1 MIRLFSLLSIGLLSI
16 ITTKTY
22 AQTTDTT
29 KQRTIIELG
38 MNVTS
43 TLSSFLGSGTNPSTD
58 PYLVSLK
65 FVKNNQ
71 ATRLAFDVDVNN
83 KTEDDP
89 NFGGKR
95 KTYDYNLGF
104 KVGYEKRIPMNK
116 HFGFYWGV
124 DGILG
129 YQNSKVDFFSQ
140 FGQVTTNT
148 KGFNVGAAPLI
159 GFRYDINRRI
169 ALSTE
174 ASVAAIY
181 SVSTEQIDDNF
192 SIFASTQTTRFDL
205 STSIP
210 NTLYVIIKF

>member
-1 MIRLFSLLSIGLLSI
+1 
-16 ITTKTY
+16 
-22 AQTTDTT
+22 
-29 KQRTIIELG
+29 
-38 MNVTS
+38 
-43 TLSSFLGSGTNPSTD
+43 
-58 PYLVSLK
+58 
-65 FVKNNQ
+65 
-71 ATRLAFDVDVNN
+71 
-83 KTEDDP
+83 
-89 NFGGKR
+89 
-95 KTYDYNLGF
+95 
-104 KVGYEKRIPMNK
+104 VGYEKRIPMNK

-148 KGFNVGAAPLI
+148 KGFNVGAAPLV